1 MYIYVFISVFVYAV
15 ASAFLSV
22 GKRQSEYLGLPRLV
36 SVRSDVHDRLYIE
49 TGMSPSKSVNKMFWS
64 MNVSKSVNKNVLEH
78 ECE

>member
-1 MYIYVFISVFVYAV
+1 MYISVFVNAV

-22 GKRQSEYLGLPRLV
+22 GKTQCEYLGLLRLV

-64 MNVSKSVNKNVLEH
+64 MNVSKSVNKNVLEY